1 MKIYYRFCISFIIV
15 FLLMFTNS
23 FAQTYHNYNELTNSL
38 KKLNKDNQAFINL
51 ESIGKS
57 KQNKDLWL
65 VTIANKKGK
74 PINERPALLIVANL
88 EADHLFGSEMALSTI
103 KYFMDNYSSNSQL
116 KKVIDENTIYIIPR
130 LNPDGAELAFESVK
144 TGLRTNLNSFD
155 NDNDGRLDE
164 DGAEDLNKDGQ
175 ITFMRVKDPMGLYM
189 IDPKD
194 NRLMKK
200 ADSKKGEKGE
210 FSIYWEGIDNDGDG
224 FINEDPKGGVDLNR
238 NFQHEYP
245 YYSQNAG
252 LHMISENESKALM
265 DWLLKNKNVAAIL
278 TYGLSDNLII
288 APNDKGKLSTDREL
302 NIINFANESFSEAN
316 KMGMFSK
323 NRRDFNFERRF
334 RGEDNREINQSRRPA
349 RLPVTDY
356 NISDLEYFKTIS
368 DKYKELTKIK
378 KQPVVRTPKGAF
390 FQYGYFQF
398 GVPSFSTPAGGF
410 EFAEDNKTQEKPRS
424 ENQSRE
430 ANVDKE
436 LLTWLDQN
444 NPSAF
449 INWKNFNHSELGELE
464 IGGFAPYNI
473 ANPPA
478 SFIENLGKQHAE
490 FSLYLATLFP
500 KIKIA
505 KTEIKNHGGGI
516 FSIKAEIENEGFLP
530 TSLEQGVV
538 SRSVK
543 PTMVQ
548 LGVKPDQII
557 TGNPK
562 TNFIAKLDGSGKR
575 AKFEW
580 LVNAKSGDKIELK
593 VVSEK
598 GGNDTAILILK

>member
-1 MKIYYRFCISFIIV
+1 MKIYYRFYSSFIIISLF
-15 FLLMFTNS
+15 FLVNS
-23 FAQTYHNYNELTNSL
+23 YSQNYRNYDELTNSL
-38 KKLNKDNQAFINL
+38 VKLNNDNKTFINL
-51 ESIGKS
+51 ESIGKT

-65 VTIANKKGK
+65 VTIANKKR
-74 PINERPALLIVANL
+74 IASNERPALLIVANL

-130 LNPDGAELAFESVK
+130 LNPDGAEMAFEKIK
-144 TGLRTNLNSFD
+144 TGMRTNLNSFD

-164 DGAEDLNKDGQ
+164 DGTEDLNKDGL
-175 ITFMRVKDPMGLYM
+175 ITFMRVKDPNGLYM
-189 IDPKD
+189 IDPTD

-200 ADSKKGEKGE
+200 ADPKKGEKGE
-210 FSIYWEGIDNDGDG
+210 YSIYWEGIDNDGDG

-245 YYSQNAG
+245 YYTENAG

-288 APNDKGKLSTDREL
+288 APNEKGKLATDREL
-302 NIINFANESFSEAN
+302 NVIKFANESFSEAN
-316 KMGMFSK
+316 KIGMFSK
-323 NRRDFNFERRF
+323 TRRDFNFEWRF
-334 RGEDNREINQSRRPA
+334 RDEDNQESNQSRRPA

-356 NISDLEYFKTIS
+356 NKSDLEYFKTIS
-368 DKYKELTKIK
+368 DKYKEITQIK

-398 GVPSFSTPAGGF
+398 GVPSFSTPAWGF
-410 EFAEDNKTQEKPRS
+410 ELADDNKLQDKSRI
-424 ENQSRE
+424 ENQLKDI
-430 ANVDKE
+430 NIDKE

-449 INWKNFNHSELGELE
+449 INWKSFNHSELGELE
-464 IGGFAPYNI
+464 IGGFSPYNI
-473 ANPPA
+473 SNPPS
-478 SFIENLGKQHAE
+478 SFIDKLGTKHAE
-490 FSLYLATLFP
+490 FAFYLTTLFP
-500 KIKIA
+500 RVKIA

-530 TSLEQGVV
+530 TSLEQGIVA
-538 SRSVK
+538 RSVK
-543 PTMVQ
+543 PIMVQ
-548 LGVKPDQII
+548 LNIKPEQII

-562 TNFIAKLDGSGKR
+562 TNFIAKLEGSGKR
-575 AKFEW
+575 VKFEW
-580 LVNAKSGDKIELK
+580 LINAQSGEKIELK